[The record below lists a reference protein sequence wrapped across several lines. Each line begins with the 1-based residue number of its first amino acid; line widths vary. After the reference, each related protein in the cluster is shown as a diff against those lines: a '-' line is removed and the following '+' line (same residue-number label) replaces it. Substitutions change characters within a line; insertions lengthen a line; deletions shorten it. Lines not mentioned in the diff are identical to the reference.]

1 MKDCGG
7 EAEKKEKSVLSDKAF
22 LQSVSVS
29 VFGIVLCMISLCS
42 ASWAWFSTS
51 LSSPS
56 NNIQAATCEIT
67 VTVKEE
73 RGEVDAIDG
82 KYALMSGCDYLV
94 TIKAEGSAKQTY
106 CILVIDGNKYYT
118 EQIYTAEPD
127 NEISF
132 ILRFDKKK
140 TVEVINRWG
149 ISSRSERDIY
159 DGKEYLNMAEVA
171 QEGAEVEENEQGVIN

>member
-7 EAEKKEKSVLSDKAF
+7 EAKKSDKSVLSDKAF

-42 ASWAWFSTS
+42 MSWAWFSTS

-56 NNIQAATCEIT
+56 NNIQAATCEIA
-67 VTVKEE
+67 VTVKDE
-73 RGEVDAIDG
+73 RGAVDAIDG

-94 TIKAEGSAKQTY
+94 TIRAEGSAKQTY

-118 EQIYTAEPD
+118 EQIYTAAPD

-132 ILRFDKKK
+132 TLSFDEEK

-149 ISSRSERDIY
+149 ISSRQERDIC
-159 DGKEYLNMAEVA
+159 DGKSYFNMAEAA
-171 QEGAEVEENEQGVIN
+171 QEGATVEENEQDTTS